1 MQFGGLLRFTHSIFP
16 ACNDGHWYFEP
27 SVDLSE
33 AEGCW
38 DHEGRFG
45 RGSPDL
51 RWAHRH
57 LFRKVCKFLWD
68 SVGAENLAKE
78 KRP

>member
-1 MQFGGLLRFTHSIFP
+1 MQLLGLQRFTHSILP
-16 ACNDGHWYFEP
+16 ACNYCHWHLEL

-33 AEGCW
+33 AEGCR
-38 DHEGRFG
+38 DHERRFG

-57 LFRKVCKFLWD
+57 LFRKVCKFLWNG
-68 SVGAENLAKE
+68 VGAENLAKE